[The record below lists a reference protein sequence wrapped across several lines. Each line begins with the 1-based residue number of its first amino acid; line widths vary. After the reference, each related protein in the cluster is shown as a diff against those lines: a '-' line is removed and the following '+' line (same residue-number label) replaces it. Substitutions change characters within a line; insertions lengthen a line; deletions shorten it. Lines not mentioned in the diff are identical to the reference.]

1 MITILVEDRGVGM
14 TTKKRKKKFNK
25 IEISKTS
32 KVETN
37 LELTKEKNSPVK
49 NLEKNDIRKYLQ
61 QVSKKPDKTRRIEN
75 FKKISEKKFGKN
87 FAKKF
92 ETNLEETNFEIN
104 FETQQQQL
112 IIRSKIIKNGED
124 YERPIIER
132 KGALK
137 TTKVVKRKCEEM
149 EEENENGVRSPTGK
163 KVRNEKRGEEKKR
176 EFENDL
182 ENEMEKKRAVT
193 KKTEIGRTTTPYWVT
208 SRLSSEIK
216 SKLNYL
222 KKKSTS

>member
-1 MITILVEDRGVGM
+1 M
-14 TTKKRKKKFNK
+14 
-25 IEISKTS
+25 
-32 KVETN
+32 
-37 LELTKEKNSPVK
+37 
-49 NLEKNDIRKYLQ
+49 
-61 QVSKKPDKTRRIEN
+61 
-75 FKKISEKKFGKN
+75 KKFGK
-87 FAKKF
+87 KIEK
-92 ETNLEETNFEIN
+92 NLEETNFEIN

-137 TTKVVKRKCEEM
+137 TTKVVKRKYEEM
-149 EEENENGVRSPTGK
+149 EEENENGVRSPNGK

-216 SKLNYL
+216 SELNYL
-222 KKKSTS
+222 KKKSTY